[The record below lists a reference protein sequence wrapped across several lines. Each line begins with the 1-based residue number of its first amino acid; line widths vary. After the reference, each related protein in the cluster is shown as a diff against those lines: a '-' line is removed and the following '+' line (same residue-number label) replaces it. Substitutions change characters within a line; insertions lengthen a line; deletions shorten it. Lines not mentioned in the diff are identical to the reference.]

1 MTNRAKW
8 HDVTQEYLVKLL
20 MIAGFEKADA
30 VPTAIDIIAAQSGEF
45 YYRLSQ
51 LTPAEIQDR
60 TDNMEHLTDLASDME
75 KQLREASEKEPD
87 NAEPVIIAPNNGTPN
102 NEPEDQAQSDCEG

>member
-1 MTNRAKW
+1 MTNPASW
-8 HDVTQEYLVKLL
+8 HDVTHAYLVKLL

-30 VPTAIDIIAAQSGEF
+30 VPTAIDIIGGQSGEF

-51 LTPAEIQDR
+51 LTTIEIQDR

-87 NAEPVIIAPNNGTPN
+87 NAEPEIDEPD
-102 NEPEDQAQSDCEG
+102 NEPENQAPSDCEG